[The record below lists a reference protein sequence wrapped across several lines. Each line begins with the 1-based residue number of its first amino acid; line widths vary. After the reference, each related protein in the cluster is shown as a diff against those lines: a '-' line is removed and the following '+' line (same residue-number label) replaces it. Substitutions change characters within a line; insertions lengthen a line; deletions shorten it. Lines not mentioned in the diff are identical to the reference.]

1 MIEATDHV
9 LPGRW
14 NLGYVGQGL
23 SDRSSGDGQRVA
35 VNQIVGQQ
43 DLHNL
48 RSSAGTMQI
57 SGYVASRW
65 LEVAQ
70 NRDPRANGGKG
81 IPREG
86 KLCRVGKRP
95 QVEPDIGGA
104 PL

>member
-48 RSSAGTMQI
+48 RNSAGTMQI

-70 NRDPRANGGKG
+70 NRDPRANGGKVIQRDRNLSPMG
-81 IPREG
+81 TPHQSSPR
-86 KLCRVGKRP
+86 LCC
-95 QVEPDIGGA
+95 
-104 PL
+104 